1 MMKDASRKH
10 DKEPHDKDEKRDDKR
25 LLHRV
30 IRSRP
35 HLTLAIALGVAV
47 ALLWPHSHPW
57 LRRALIGWN
66 VGVWTYLP
74 SMMWMMM
81 RADEHKVR
89 RIAGKEDESA
99 GLVLFTMVIGVVLSL
114 YAIITELTRM
124 DHVPADQVALR
135 YAFTALTVIGSWL
148 LVGVLFC
155 FHYAHLYYRAPEGRQ
170 PLRFPDEGG
179 EPGGFAPDYWDF
191 LYFSFTIAVA
201 VQTSDV
207 SVTSRTMRKLVLGQ
221 SVLCFFFNLLILG
234 LSINIAAGF
243 VNS

>member
-1 MMKDASRKH
+1 MTAQADH
-10 DKEPHDKDEKRDDKR
+10 GDKQ
-25 LLHRV
+25 LLRRF

-35 HLTLAIALGVAV
+35 HLALAIALGAVVAV
-47 ALLWPHSHPW
+47 LWPAHATW

-66 VGVWTYLP
+66 AGVWVYLIG
-74 SMMWMMM
+74 MAWMMA
-81 RADEHKVR
+81 RADHRKVR
-89 RIAGKEDESA
+89 DIAGRQDESA
-99 GLVLFTMVIGVVLSL
+99 GLVLFTLVVGAILSL
-114 YAIITELTRM
+114 YAIVSELTRM
-124 DHVPADQVALR
+124 DHVPADQIALR

-155 FHYAHLYYRAPEGRQ
+155 FHYAHLYYRAPRDHA
-170 PLRFPDEGG
+170 PLRFPEEEPDGG
-179 EPGGFAPDYWDF
+179 AIEPDYWDF

-207 SVTSRTMRKLVLGQ
+207 TVTSRSMRKLVLGH
-221 SVLCFFFNLLILG
+221 SVLAFFFNLLILG

>member
-1 MMKDASRKH
+1 MNKTALLR
-10 DKEPHDKDEKRDDKR
+10 DKR
-25 LLHRV
+25 LLHRF

-35 HLTLAIALGVAV
+35 HLTLAIALGMVV
-47 ALLWPHSHPW
+47 ALAWTGSAPW

-66 VGVWTYLP
+66 AGVWSYLAG
-74 SMMWMMM
+74 MAWLMM
-81 RADEHKVR
+81 RADHRKVR
-89 RIAGKEDESA
+89 EIAGRQDESA
-99 GLVLFTMVIGVVLSL
+99 GLVLFTLIVGAVLSL
-114 YAIITELTRM
+114 YAIVSELTRM
-124 DHVPADQVALR
+124 GHLPPDQVALR

-155 FHYAHLYYRAPEGRQ
+155 FHYAHIYYRAPHDQ
-170 PLRFPDEGG
+170 PPLRFPDSEL
-179 EPGGFAPDYWDF
+179 EPGGLEPNYWDF

-207 SVTSRTMRKLVLGQ
+207 TVTSRTMRKLVLGH
-221 SVLCFFFNLLILG
+221 SVLAFFFNLLILG

>member
-1 MMKDASRKH
+1 MMKNASGGHAGKGHEKH
-10 DKEPHDKDEKRDDKR
+10 AKHEKR
-25 LLHRV
+25 LLHRF

-35 HLTLAIALGVAV
+35 HLTLAIALGVLV
-47 ALLWPHSHPW
+47 GLLWPHSHPW

-66 VGVWTYLP
+66 AGVWTYLL
-74 SMMWMMM
+74 SMMWMMAT
-81 RADEHKVR
+81 ADERKVR
-89 RIAGKEDESA
+89 TIAGKEDESA
-99 GLVLFTMVIGVVLSL
+99 GLVLSTLVVGVVLSL
-114 YAIITELTRM
+114 YAIVSELTRM

-155 FHYAHLYYRAPEGRQ
+155 FHYAHLYYRAPEDRL
-170 PLRFPDEGG
+170 PLHFPDDGL
-179 EPGGFAPDYWDF
+179 EPNYWDF
-191 LYFSFTIAVA
+191 LYFSFTISVA

-207 SVTSRTMRKLVLGQ
+207 AVTSRTMRKLVLGQ

>member
-1 MMKDASRKH
+1 MMKETSHEHGKH
-10 DKEPHDKDEKRDDKR
+10 QKQDDKR
-25 LLHRV
+25 LLHRF

-35 HLTLAIALGVAV
+35 HLTLAIALGAVV
-47 ALLWPHSHPW
+47 ALMWPHSHPW

-66 VGVWTYLP
+66 AGVWAYLL
-74 SMMWMMM
+74 SMMWMMAT
-81 RADEHKVR
+81 ADERKVR
-89 RIAGKEDESA
+89 EIAGKEDESA

-114 YAIITELTRM
+114 YAIVTELTRM
-124 DHVPADQVALR
+124 DHVPPDQVALR

-155 FHYAHLYYRAPEGRQ
+155 FHYAHVYYRAPKDRP
-170 PLRFPDEGG
+170 PLHFPDDGL
-179 EPGGFAPDYWDF
+179 EPNYWDF

-207 SVTSRTMRKLVLGQ
+207 TVVSRTMRKLVLGQ
-221 SVLCFFFNLLILG
+221 SVLSFFFNLLILG